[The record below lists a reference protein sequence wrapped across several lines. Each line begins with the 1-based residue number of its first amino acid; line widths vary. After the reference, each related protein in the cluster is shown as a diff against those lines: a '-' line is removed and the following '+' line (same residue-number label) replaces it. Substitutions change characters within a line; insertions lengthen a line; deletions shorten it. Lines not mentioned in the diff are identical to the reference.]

1 MKRSGRLRKRRLR
14 TRADGPS
21 DRELDAACRAV
32 VFERD
37 GHKCL
42 RCGSTSH
49 LQWAHVV
56 SRRYKCL
63 RWSPRASMCL
73 CAKCHLDW
81 HHRPVEASLWW
92 VSLVGPG
99 VEAQLRYTLKSPGKI
114 DRKLTLLWL
123 EQELKKLRA

>member
-1 MKRSGRLRKRRLR
+1 M
-14 TRADGPS
+14 
-21 DRELDAACRAV
+21 
-32 VFERD
+32 
-37 GHKCL
+37 
-42 RCGSTSH
+42 
-49 LQWAHVV
+49 
-56 SRRYKCL
+56 
-63 RWSPRASMCL
+63 